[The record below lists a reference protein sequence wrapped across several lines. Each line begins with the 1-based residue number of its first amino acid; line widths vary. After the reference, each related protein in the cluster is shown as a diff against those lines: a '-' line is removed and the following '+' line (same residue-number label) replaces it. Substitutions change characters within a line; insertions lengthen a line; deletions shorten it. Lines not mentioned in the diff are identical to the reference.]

1 MKVKCGIIYNAFQT
15 IMDFSEKPM
24 PVVLAG
30 KFLRLADELNKEN
43 NFIEQQRSQILTKYG
58 DKDENGQLIVENGNV
73 NFKEIKNAE
82 KAQSELN
89 ELAEME
95 VEITDRFITE
105 KDLEEAGLKLTMSQ
119 LAALREFL
127 HNEK

>member
-89 ELAEME
+89 ELAGME

>member
-89 ELAEME
+89 KLAEME